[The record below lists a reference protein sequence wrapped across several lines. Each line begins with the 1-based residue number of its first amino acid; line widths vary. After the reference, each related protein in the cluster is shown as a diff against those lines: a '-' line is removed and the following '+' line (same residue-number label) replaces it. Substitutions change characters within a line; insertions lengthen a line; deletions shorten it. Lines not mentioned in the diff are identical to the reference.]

1 METVALD
8 QRGPVGSERE
18 AEEHDDEHAEEP
30 NVDLFHQLRDPQ
42 CDDRFPRRSCYEGV
56 MEKFRRNSVDS
67 EEHDAETGT
76 GEECV
81 LGDFYPYL
89 WSTAHDR
96 TAKK

>member
-1 METVALD
+1 
-8 QRGPVGSERE
+8 
-18 AEEHDDEHAEEP
+18 
-30 NVDLFHQLRDPQ
+30 
-42 CDDRFPRRSCYEGV
+42 

-76 GEECV
+76 DEECV